1 MNDDSQKE
9 IGRPKRPYKSPELV
23 RIPLRAEEAVLGH
36 CKKSGIGG
44 PGATTSCHPVGNCHS
59 QGS

>member
-1 MNDDSQKE
+1 MNEDSQKE
-9 IGRPKRPYKSPELV
+9 IGRTRRPYNSPELV

-36 CKKSGIGG
+36 CKQGSTGG
-44 PGATTSCHPVGNCHS
+44 PGSSGSCKPVGNCHS